1 MEMQGTKLGSL
12 SSVTVFKPNQFSTL
26 YSATVTAQTKQFS
39 TLHSATVKPHSA
51 SHCSNQT
58 SSPPYI
64 LPVVAQ
70 TKQVIHATFCH
81 SHCSNQ
87 TVLHTTFCHSQT
99 TFCQSLLKPNKF
111 STLHSA
117 SCCSNQTSYP
127 CYILPQSLLKPNKLY
142 VLHSASHYSNQ
153 TSSPHYIQPH
163 SLLKQV
169 LHTTFCQSLLKPNK
183 FSTLCALTSLRS
195 W

>member
-1 MEMQGTKLGSL
+1 MVYT
-12 SSVTVFKPNQFSTL
+12 
-26 YSATVTAQTKQFS
+26 
-39 TLHSATVKPHSA
+39 TVKEAYQWGSNNENSNSFLMATHPA
-51 SHCSNQT
+51 SSTGLQCFMISYTQASTEHHGDARYQVRQSVFRYSLQAK
-58 SSPPYI
+58 
-64 LPVVAQ
+64 PVLH
-70 TKQVIHATFCH
+70 TIFCH

>member
-1 MEMQGTKLGSL
+1 MLHDILYTGKSTMEMQGTKLGSL

-81 SHCSNQ
+81 SHCSSQ
-87 TVLHTTFCHSQT
+87 TSYMCYILPVTTQTKQVLHTTFSHIHYS
-99 TFCQSLLKPNKF
+99 NKF

-117 SCCSNQTSYP
+117 SHCSNQTS
-127 CYILPQSLLKPNKLY
+127 SLHY
-142 VLHSASHYSNQ
+142 VH
-153 TSSPHYIQPH
+153 
-163 SLLKQV
+163 
-169 LHTTFCQSLLKPNK
+169 
-183 FSTLCALTSLRS
+183 
-195 W
+195 